1 MRRIARLAR
10 LIVGLLVVVA
20 IVVGLLLGWIVGR
33 AFPQRG
39 GTVNLA
45 GLSAAVTVLRDTND
59 IPQIYASTP
68 ADLFM
73 AEGYIHAS
81 ERMWQMEVWRHI
93 SSGTLS
99 ELFGKSE
106 IKTDSFIRTLGW
118 RQSAARDYAAAS
130 PDAKAALAAYAKGV
144 NAWLAT
150 HKELSL
156 PFVVAGF
163 LGPGGGLAG
172 YQPAPWDPVDSIAW
186 AKVEAWQLGGN
197 MDTEIFDLLLSA
209 KVDPAAVKELSPA
222 YPKGMPVIV
231 PTGAAGSGGAG
242 ASGGQGSAPGP
253 VDPTVVAAAGSSAA
267 QADLLDLLGLSD
279 AIGALTG
286 LGPSSSVA
294 GSGGIG
300 SNDWVVSGAHTVS
313 GTPML
318 ANDPHLAHSMPS
330 LWFMVGLHCQPLGSI
345 CPYDVSGVSFPG
357 DPGVILGHDARIAW
371 GFTNVDPDVQDLFVE
386 KVDPTDPTRYE
397 YKGQLLPF
405 TTRLETIKVAG
416 GAPVTIKVR
425 STIHGPVISDVE
437 DDLKAASAG
446 GGLAG
451 GGGSAGGGLA
461 GTGVVYALRW
471 TATAEVGHDIEAI
484 LQLDRATDF
493 RSFRAALANF
503 DAPAQNVVYAD
514 VDGHIGY
521 QMPGRIPIRNAG
533 DGSLPVP
540 GWTGAYDWTGYV
552 PRDQLPFLYDP
563 PSGIIATA
571 NNATVDSRFPI
582 FIGDAWDPG
591 YRAARI
597 LHLLEAK
604 PKLTETDMTA
614 IQGDTRIGLADDVVP
629 KLAGSTPATT
639 DGTTV
644 LRSIQ
649 TWDRT
654 CPTASAGCAAFNVFL
669 YHLLRDV
676 FDPRL
681 GGGAAKTDIARLF
694 VGSSRSAEALVT
706 LLGEPQSR
714 WWQDPR
720 AAGSRTMSTVI
731 AAALDQTGAD
741 LRAQLGDPSGWTW
754 GAIHTVTFQEQT
766 LGESGIGPLEWLL
779 DKGPYPVAGAPFAV
793 DQTYVDVS
801 VAYPDPY
808 AADPSATGTTDLKTI
823 FANLGGPSYRL
834 VVDMGHL
841 DAATIVDTTGQSGLP
856 FDSHYGDL
864 IDDWLAV
871 KAVPLPFSRTAVDAA
886 AKQTLTLTP

>member
-1 MRRIARLAR
+1 MGGRLPGERGRRTAGHPCHGRPERPADGRPPGHPGRWPDHGPADRSRERGRPAAVPATSRGRTDDRRARRGRRPGPQPPLGHRPPPARGHDADLRPRRWTGGRAGPPRRGHRGHRRRRDGRLGPGGGRGCRRRRHPGLLRAAGRAPVLRPGLVRPRCDDRGRGLRHEHPRRRRPRCGHLRHRRAGPVPGHPRGGLAGRVPGPTADPGRGPPGRHPATGPWARPDHAPRRGAGRPRLRRRDPAPLPDVALRRRTSAVRRIARLAR

-33 AFPQRG
+33 AFPQRD

-73 AEGYIHAS
+73 AEGYVHAS

-93 SSGTLS
+93 SSGSLS

-172 YQPAPWDPVDSIAW
+172 YQPAPWDPVDSMAW

-242 ASGGQGSAPGP
+242 ASGGQGSAPRP

-330 LWFMVGLHCQPLGSI
+330 LWFMVGLHCQPLGST

-386 KVDPTDPTRYE
+386 KVDPMDPTRYE

-446 GGLAG
+446 GGGL
-451 GGGSAGGGLA
+451 AGGGLA

-540 GWTGAYDWTGYV
+540 GWTGAYDWSGYV

-597 LHLLEAK
+597 L
-604 PKLTETDMTA
+604 
-614 IQGDTRIGLADDVVP
+614 
-629 KLAGSTPATT
+629 
-639 DGTTV
+639 
-644 LRSIQ
+644 
-649 TWDRT
+649 
-654 CPTASAGCAAFNVFL
+654 
-669 YHLLRDV
+669 
-676 FDPRL
+676 
-681 GGGAAKTDIARLF
+681 
-694 VGSSRSAEALVT
+694 
-706 LLGEPQSR
+706 
-714 WWQDPR
+714 
-720 AAGSRTMSTVI
+720 
-731 AAALDQTGAD
+731 
-741 LRAQLGDPSGWTW
+741 
-754 GAIHTVTFQEQT
+754 
-766 LGESGIGPLEWLL
+766 
-779 DKGPYPVAGAPFAV
+779 
-793 DQTYVDVS
+793 
-801 VAYPDPY
+801 
-808 AADPSATGTTDLKTI
+808 
-823 FANLGGPSYRL
+823 
-834 VVDMGHL
+834 
-841 DAATIVDTTGQSGLP
+841 
-856 FDSHYGDL
+856 
-864 IDDWLAV
+864 
-871 KAVPLPFSRTAVDAA
+871 
-886 AKQTLTLTP
+886 